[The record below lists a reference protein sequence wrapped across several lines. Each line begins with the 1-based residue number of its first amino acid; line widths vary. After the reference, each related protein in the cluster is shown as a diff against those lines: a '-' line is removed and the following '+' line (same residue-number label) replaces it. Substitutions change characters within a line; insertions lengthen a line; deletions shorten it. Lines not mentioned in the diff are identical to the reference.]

1 VRCALDLDVTST
13 SIIIEAMSMNTKR
26 AYSTADFAALAGV
39 TPRALRHYDRLGLLT
54 PRRSSTGYR
63 RYVDRDLEVVEEIIA
78 LKFIG
83 VPLKQIAGI
92 LSRPERPFTHVL
104 RAQREA
110 LEAKR
115 RVLARAVDAVTAA
128 EMQLG
133 SDKRITADAI
143 RRIIEVMHM
152 DQNHE
157 QVFETYGAMLKAK
170 VSHLAAMSEQD
181 RAALK
186 QEWVALIEAVK
197 SALDDDPGGPRAQN
211 LLTRWLSLQ
220 NAATGGA
227 SKARPTSEVPTPELR
242 AELWARRAEWLPADV
257 ARTTESLSDANEAL
271 AKARALATSFVGD
284 DGLEFIERA
293 KAARR

>member
-1 VRCALDLDVTST
+1 LILL
-13 SIIIEAMSMNTKR
+13 EAMSMSAKR
-26 AYSTADFAALAGV
+26 TYSTAAFAALAGV

-54 PRRSSTGYR
+54 PRRSNTGYR
-63 RYVDRDLEVVEEIIA
+63 RYVDRDLEVLEEIIA

-83 VPLKQIAGI
+83 VSLKQIAGI
-92 LSRPERPFTHVL
+92 LSRPERPFTQVL

-110 LEAKR
+110 LEAR
-115 RVLARAVDAVTAA
+115 RRALAKAVDAVTAA

-133 SDKRITADAI
+133 SRQGITAAAI

-157 QVFETYGAMLKAK
+157 QLFETYGAMLNAK
-170 VSHLAAMSEQD
+170 VSHLAAMSDQD

-186 QEWVALIEAVK
+186 RDWLALVEDVK
-197 SALDDDPGGPRAQN
+197 GVLDEDPGGPRAQS

-220 NAATGGA
+220 DAATGGA
-227 SKARPTSEVPTPELR
+227 SKTPATSEGPTPALR

-271 AKARALATSFVGD
+271 SKARALATSFVGD
-284 DGLEFIERA
+284 DVLEFIERA

>member
-1 VRCALDLDVTST
+1 MST
-13 SIIIEAMSMNTKR
+13 ERTYSIA
-26 AYSTADFAALAGV
+26 AFAALAGV

-54 PRRSSTGYR
+54 PRRSNTGYR
-63 RYVDRDLEVVEEIIA
+63 RYVDRDLEVLEEIIA

-83 VPLKQIAGI
+83 VSLKQIAGI
-92 LSRPERPFTHVL
+92 LSRPERPFTQVL

-110 LEAKR
+110 LEAR
-115 RVLARAVDAVTAA
+115 RRALARAVDALTAA

-133 SDKRITADAI
+133 SRQGITAAAI

-157 QVFETYGAMLKAK
+157 QLFETYGAMLNAK
-170 VSHLAAMSEQD
+170 VSHLAAMSDQD

-186 QEWVALIEAVK
+186 RDWLALVEDVK
-197 SALDDDPGGPRAQN
+197 GALDEDPGGPRAQS

-220 NAATGGA
+220 DAATGGA
-227 SKARPTSEVPTPELR
+227 SKTPATSEVPTPALR

-271 AKARALATSFVGD
+271 SKARALATSFVGD
-284 DGLEFIERA
+284 DVLEFIERA

>member
-1 VRCALDLDVTST
+1 
-13 SIIIEAMSMNTKR
+13 MSMNMKR
-26 AYSTADFAALAGV
+26 TYSTAAFAALAGV

-54 PRRSSTGYR
+54 PTRSNTGYR
-63 RYVDRDLEVVEEIIA
+63 RYVERDLEVLEEIIA

-92 LSRPERPFTHVL
+92 LSRPERPFPHVL

-115 RVLARAVDAVTAA
+115 RVLAKAIDAVTAA
-128 EMQLG
+128 ERQLG
-133 SDKRITADAI
+133 SDKRITAEAI

-152 DQNHE
+152 DRNHE
-157 QVFETYGAMLKAK
+157 QLFETYGAMLKAK
-170 VSHLAAMSEQD
+170 MSHLSAMSEQD

-186 QEWVALIEAVK
+186 REWVALVEEVTG
-197 SALDDDPGGPRAQN
+197 ALDEDPRGPKAQS

-220 NAATGGA
+220 DAATGGV
-227 SKARPTSEVPTPELR
+227 SKTLPTSEAPTAELR

-271 AKARALATSFVGD
+271 SKARALATSFVGD
-284 DGLEFIERA
+284 DVLEFIERA

>member
-1 VRCALDLDVTST
+1 
-13 SIIIEAMSMNTKR
+13 MSMNTKR
-26 AYSTADFAALAGV
+26 TYNTAAFAALAGV
-39 TPRALRHYDRLGLLT
+39 TPRALRHYDCLGLLT

-63 RYVDRDLEVVEEIIA
+63 RYVERDLEVLEEIIA

-92 LSRPERPFTHVL
+92 LSRPERPFSHVL

-115 RVLARAVDAVTAA
+115 RVLASAVDAVTAA
-128 EMQLG
+128 ERQLG

-157 QVFETYGAMLKAK
+157 QVFATYGAMLKAK
-170 VSHLAAMSEQD
+170 LSRLAAMSEQN

-186 QEWVALIEAVK
+186 REWVALIEDVK
-197 SALDDDPGGPRAQN
+197 GALDDDPGGPRAQS

-220 NAATGGA
+220 NAAIGGA
-227 SKARPTSEVPTPELR
+227 SKTPTTAEIPTPELR

-257 ARTTESLSDANEAL
+257 ARTTERVSDANEAL
-271 AKARALATSFVGD
+271 SNARALAMSFVGD
-284 DGLEFIERA
+284 DVLEFIERA